1 MVGGEKWPAAFGDLD
16 RKFHC
21 ANDRQSQ
28 SWRTM
33 KSLAMTVARRLWPV
47 PRFAVTVIFLASFS
61 PWSVAQVTDTN
72 LRLTLTRAN
81 QDVVLGWFGSNA
93 VSYQVEA
100 SASLPAWTNLSS
112 VLTGSSAFLFV
123 TNPLAGVPQRFFRVK
138 RLEVISASF
147 DSLSGILSI
156 IGDDLDNVIVV
167 SRNAAGALLINNGAV
182 AIQGGVPTVA
192 NTVLIQIFGRGG
204 NDQLALDEANGA
216 LPKANL
222 FGEAG
227 DDMLTGGS
235 GADVLTGGPGNDTLL
250 GKGGSDS
257 LLGGDDN
264 DTVTGGDGDDVAQLG
279 SGNDRFIWNPGD
291 DTDIVEGGDGVDTA
305 EVNGGNGAED
315 FTITA
320 NGTRVRFDRIN
331 PAPFLLD
338 LGTCENLVLNANGGN
353 DTLSCSGNLAAL
365 IQITADGG
373 AGDDTLLGS
382 NGADVLLGGDNN
394 DFIDGNQGN
403 DVVFLGAG
411 DDVFQWDPGDG
422 NDTVEGQGGTDTL
435 VFNGSNTNE
444 IMDLS
449 AIGSRLRLTRNIAN
463 IVMDVAGV
471 ETAQLNALG
480 GTDTITVN
488 DLAATELTALNLNLA
503 ASGGATNDAQFDAVI
518 INGTPGD
525 DHLTATQAGANASVA
540 GLKTTITILVGDVTD
555 ALTINSQGGNDTVNA
570 SGMASAFALT
580 IDGGPGKDTIT
591 GGSLADVLIGG
602 DDDDTITG
610 GQGGDGLYGGN
621 GNDTFV
627 WNPGDGSDII
637 EGQLGADKLL
647 FNGSNTSENLDVSA
661 NGGRLRFFRD
671 VANVVLDCDDVELL
685 QVNSL
690 GGADNLTMN
699 ELTSTDVQNVTV
711 DLAATG
717 GGGDAQADSIVI
729 NGTQTNDTIT
739 VTGSPGMLVVVGL
752 SASVTVTNG
761 EPANDSLTLNALAGL
776 DTVDA
781 SGLAAGVIKLNLN
794 GGLGDDVLIGS
805 QGADAFTGGD
815 GNDVIFG
822 GDGDDTLVWNPGDD
836 NDTFEGQG
844 GSDTLQ
850 FNGANVAENIDISAN
865 GGRLRFFR
873 NVANVVMDGNGVE
886 TVRFE
891 ALGGADVIV
900 VNDLSATAVTTVNL
914 NLAATG
920 GVGDAQ
926 ADSVIIN
933 GTSANDSLTVAQAS
947 GVVTVA
953 GLPATVTISGSEAAN
968 DRVTINTLA
977 GDDVVDASALAAGF
991 INLTADGGID
1001 DDVLTG
1007 SAGADI
1013 LLGGDGDDVL
1023 IGGPGV
1029 DVLDGGPGNNIVIP

>member
-1 MVGGEKWPAAFGDLD
+1 M
-16 RKFHC
+16 
-21 ANDRQSQ
+21 
-28 SWRTM
+28 
-33 KSLAMTVARRLWPV
+33 
-47 PRFAVTVIFLASFS
+47 
-61 PWSVAQVTDTN
+61 
-72 LRLTLTRAN
+72 
-81 QDVVLGWFGSNA
+81 
-93 VSYQVEA
+93 
-100 SASLPAWTNLSS
+100 
-112 VLTGSSAFLFV
+112 
-123 TNPLAGVPQRFFRVK
+123 
-138 RLEVISASF
+138 
-147 DSLSGILSI
+147 
-156 IGDDLDNVIVV
+156 
-167 SRNAAGALLINNGAV
+167 
-182 AIQGGVPTVA
+182 PTVA

-257 LLGGDDN
+257 LLGGDEN

-525 DHLTATQAGANASVA
+525 DNLTATQAGANASVA

-580 IDGGPGKDTIT
+580 IDGGPR
-591 GGSLADVLIGG
+591 
-602 DDDDTITG
+602 
-610 GQGGDGLYGGN
+610 Y
-621 GNDTFV
+621 
-627 WNPGDGSDII
+627 
-637 EGQLGADKLL
+637 
-647 FNGSNTSENLDVSA
+647 
-661 NGGRLRFFRD
+661 
-671 VANVVLDCDDVELL
+671 
-685 QVNSL
+685 
-690 GGADNLTMN
+690 
-699 ELTSTDVQNVTV
+699 
-711 DLAATG
+711 
-717 GGGDAQADSIVI
+717 
-729 NGTQTNDTIT
+729 
-739 VTGSPGMLVVVGL
+739 
-752 SASVTVTNG
+752 
-761 EPANDSLTLNALAGL
+761 
-776 DTVDA
+776 
-781 SGLAAGVIKLNLN
+781 
-794 GGLGDDVLIGS
+794 
-805 QGADAFTGGD
+805 
-815 GNDVIFG
+815 
-822 GDGDDTLVWNPGDD
+822 
-836 NDTFEGQG
+836 
-844 GSDTLQ
+844 
-850 FNGANVAENIDISAN
+850 
-865 GGRLRFFR
+865 
-873 NVANVVMDGNGVE
+873 
-886 TVRFE
+886 
-891 ALGGADVIV
+891 
-900 VNDLSATAVTTVNL
+900 
-914 NLAATG
+914 
-920 GVGDAQ
+920 
-926 ADSVIIN
+926 
-933 GTSANDSLTVAQAS
+933 
-947 GVVTVA
+947 
-953 GLPATVTISGSEAAN
+953 
-968 DRVTINTLA
+968 
-977 GDDVVDASALAAGF
+977 
-991 INLTADGGID
+991 
-1001 DDVLTG
+1001 
-1007 SAGADI
+1007 
-1013 LLGGDGDDVL
+1013 
-1023 IGGPGV
+1023 
-1029 DVLDGGPGNNIVIP
+1029 